1 MKKYNITSLYALL
14 AFFLTFTLVNSCKI
28 KNPVEG
34 VGITIKA
41 SAVGAPNIFRVINA
55 NTGYSD
61 PQFENAIVKISGK
74 DASLI
79 YTADGSKI
87 IKIIEGQFGLSIR
100 TGVKASADNPIKFN
114 ILISIPG
121 YLELYMPYEISNE
134 TPVTNTI
141 SLINLTNPPSSV
153 SSKDTFS
160 NVSASGEL
168 MDTLKF
174 ATPIPLNGNGY
185 AVIKI
190 NPGTKFFD
198 ENGNP
203 FVGKVN
209 AKAVFIEPKTEE
221 ELYTFPGNKS
231 GMLIYDSSLNNPK
244 MYIVN
249 PYAWVTLEFS
259 NNGKV
264 FKKPPSFGVSGVSIS
279 VSSKGSSSTWH
290 PGSGA
295 GSSGGAGGDDTYTN
309 PFSFT
314 STGFGGGSSSTRR
327 MPNGSSR
334 ANVDLVTTQKVSLSL
349 GQNKE
354 EFSNYEFYSILRNK
368 ADQNVLGQTKI
379 NFTSSET
386 VLSVDAPSS
395 TISTSE
401 LIIEIINKSTKVKT
415 IQVVNSSAGTSIKIN
430 LPAPPAK
437 EYYFIVRFAVT
448 CPDKKRIILDEG
460 HTVYLIPENDYQR
473 TIRTVDGRKIFPQ
486 DKAIN
491 GVKWDQYIVGPDF
504 EENGKRYSTLKIPI
518 GAVKSNTTYRAST
531 IYGNKGRVDND
542 QNQPLVT
549 PAAFPPNQDYIM
561 ELDMEANSCD

>member
-1 MKKYNITSLYALL
+1 MKKNNITSIYSLL
-14 AFFLTFTLVNSCKI
+14 ALFLTFSLVNSCKI
-28 KNPVEG
+28 KNPIEG

-61 PQFENAIVKISGK
+61 PQFENAIVKISGD
-74 DASLI
+74 DADII
-79 YTADGSKI
+79 YTADGSKT
-87 IKIIEGQFGLSIR
+87 IKIVEGQFGLSVRSGI
-100 TGVKASADNPIKFN
+100 KASSDNPIKFN
-114 ILISIPG
+114 ILVSIPG
-121 YLELYMPYEISNE
+121 YLDLYMPFEITNE
-134 TPVTNTI
+134 TPITTTL
-141 SLINLTNPPSSV
+141 SLINLTTPPPSV
-153 SSKDTFS
+153 SSKDTFA
-160 NVSASGEL
+160 NVSAGGEL

-174 ATPIPLNGNGY
+174 TTPIPANGDAN
-185 AVIKI
+185 AEITI

-209 AKAVFIEPKTEE
+209 AKAVFIEPKTED

-231 GMLIYDSSLNNPK
+231 GMLIYDSSLNNPN
-244 MYIVN
+244 MYILN

-279 VSSKGSSSTWH
+279 ISSPGSNTWH
-290 PGSGA
+290 PGVSS
-295 GSSGGAGGDDTYTN
+295 GSSGGAGGSDIITN
-309 PFSFT
+309 PFAFT
-314 STGFGGGSSSTRR
+314 SAGFGGGSGIR
-327 MPNGSSR
+327 MPNRSSR
-334 ANVDLVTTQKVSLSL
+334 AKVELVTTQKVSLSL

-354 EFSNYEFYSILRNK
+354 EFSNYEFYTILRNK
-368 ADQNVLGQTKI
+368 ADQKVLGQTKI
-379 NFTSSET
+379 NFTTAET

-401 LIIEIINKSTKVKT
+401 LIIEMTNKSTKVKT
-415 IQVVNSSAGTSIKIN
+415 TQIVNSSTGTSIKIN

-437 EYYFIVRFAVT
+437 EYYFIIRFAVT

-460 HTVYLIPENDYQR
+460 HTVYLIPENDYENTLR
-473 TIRTVDGRKIFPQ
+473 VVDGRRIFPQ

-491 GVKWDQYIVGPDF
+491 GVKWDQYIVGPEF

-518 GAVKSNTTYRAST
+518 GAVKTNTTYRAST

-549 PAAFPPNQDYIM
+549 PPVFPPNQDYIM
-561 ELDMEANSCD
+561 ELDMEAKSCD